1 MPLVGLS
8 QFTSLFEIG
17 FALHFA
23 VAFLERIYARE
34 LPIRIEKIVAIA
46 KSMELFKQEV
56 IEGQRKHEETGESI
70 QLQFAFR
77 TFENPVW
84 VKHND
89 HVLDRLYAL
98 RQDSNGQVR
107 VLKRILSVITFLSIM
122 VALYSVTI
130 LFMIGLDF
138 EMVMGLTPITAS
150 TIVLMQLLPLPVTAA
165 IFFFV
170 GRRMSSEVDRK
181 IRGVGELQLIL
192 NNAYSS
198 SVTDYAPVTDHASV
212 QQIYHRDLGRSGL
225 IEGYR

>member
-34 LPIRIEKIVAIA
+34 LPIRIEKIIAIA

-130 LFMIGLDF
+130 HFMIGLDF

-150 TIVLMQLLPLPVTAA
+150 TIVLLQLLPLPVTAA

-212 QQIYHRDLGRSGL
+212 QQIYHRNLGRSGL